1 MVHCYWNDKN
11 PVPIFQQTQQN
22 LSYAQ
27 QKPRWSKMAW
37 VLPSI
42 KAV

>member
-11 PVPIFQQTQQN
+11 PVTIFR
-22 LSYAQ
+22 AQ